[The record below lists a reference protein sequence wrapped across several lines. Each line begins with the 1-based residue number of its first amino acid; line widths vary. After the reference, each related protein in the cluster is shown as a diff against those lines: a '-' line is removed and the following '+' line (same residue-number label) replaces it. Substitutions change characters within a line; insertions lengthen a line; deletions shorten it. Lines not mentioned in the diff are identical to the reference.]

1 MPTMISVIIDSLK
14 EYILS
19 IRNNEEDILIDS
31 FDVLEEMAE
40 NCNKNW
46 LYITKSDNMPLTKP
60 EGLSV
65 IMVISGNNEIP
76 PAYLKERILLLRSDT
91 DILQVIRL
99 LKGIFSITDETSIFT
114 SKLLSGVNS
123 GKNMQQLLDM
133 GNQELGNPLLLVDV
147 ALCFVAH
154 SGGSN
159 IVDEPLWDWT
169 LSQGYVTEEY
179 ADYIMDNESAPLNPP
194 SDQYKSRLI
203 WQEGLLH
210 HRQLVGKVIH
220 NGIPL
225 GYLKLLEYNQP
236 ITEEAAKK
244 LTVLCEF
251 IALFMSST
259 VEFLAPENTLIETFL
274 TSMLT
279 QKLYDKNAI
288 EERIHKFR
296 LKLYEKLNV
305 IVISAPNLN
314 LDKLYFLKKKL
325 KNFLARETIVLYQGN
340 LVILYD
346 HKSSDVFSAN
356 ELINFNAL
364 IKSFGVRAGI
374 SNVFEKVHCFEEHY
388 RQALTAIE
396 LSESFHHINRTVYYD
411 DVCILHMINVFGEHN
426 ELSTIIHPS
435 ILQLI
440 KHDET
445 NSAELSDTLLEYLN
459 NSQDM
464 VQTAAKLHVHY
475 NTLKYRLQKITS
487 LTSLDLSDNDLLF
500 RLRLS
505 FMIYEYMTAKKKNDD
520 VFEQEIVDV

>member
-1 MPTMISVIIDSLK
+1 MISVIIDSLK

-19 IRNNEEDILIDS
+19 ITNNEDDIRIDS
-31 FDVLEEMAE
+31 FEILDEMTE
-40 NCNKNW
+40 SCNKNW
-46 LYITKSDNMPLTKP
+46 LYITKSDNIPLTKP
-60 EGLSV
+60 AGLSV
-65 IMVISGNNEIP
+65 IMVISGNEDIP
-76 PAYLKERILLLRSDT
+76 PAYSKERILLLRSDT
-91 DILQVIRL
+91 DILQMIGI
-99 LKGIFSITDETSIFT
+99 LKGIFSIADETSMFT
-114 SKLLSGVNS
+114 SKLLSAVNS

-154 SGGSN
+154 SGGSD

-179 ADYIMDNESAPLNPP
+179 ADYVMENESPP
-194 SDQYKSRLI
+194 SNHTSDEYKSRLI

-236 ITEEAAKK
+236 ITAEAANK

-259 VEFLAPENTLIETFL
+259 ANFLAPENTLIETFL

-288 EERIHKFR
+288 EERVHKFR
-296 LKLYEKLNV
+296 LKLYENLNV
-305 IVISAPNLN
+305 IVISAPDLS

-325 KNFLARETIVLYQGN
+325 KNFLARETIVLFQGN
-340 LVILYD
+340 LVLLYD
-346 HKSSDVFSAN
+346 RKSPDVFTTN
-356 ELINFNAL
+356 ELKNFDSLMN
-364 IKSFGVRAGI
+364 SFGVRAGI

-396 LSESFHHINRTVYYD
+396 LSESLHSINCTVYYD
-411 DVCILHMINVFGEHN
+411 DVCILHMINVFAEHN

-435 ILQLI
+435 ILQLK

-445 NSAELSDTLLEYLN
+445 NSAELSNTLLAYLN
-459 NSQDM
+459 NSQDI
-464 VQTAAKLHVHY
+464 VRTAAKLHVHY
-475 NTLKYRLQKITS
+475 NTLKYRLQK
-487 LTSLDLSDNDLLF
+487 LTALTNIDLNDNDLLF

-505 FMIYEYMTAKKKNDD
+505 FMVYDYMTAKKRNDTLFD
-520 VFEQEIVDV
+520 QEIEGF